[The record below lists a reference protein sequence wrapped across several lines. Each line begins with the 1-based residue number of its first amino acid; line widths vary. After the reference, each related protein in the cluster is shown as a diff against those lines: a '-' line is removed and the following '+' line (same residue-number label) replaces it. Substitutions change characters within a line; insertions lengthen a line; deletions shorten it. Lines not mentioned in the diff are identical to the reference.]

1 MPRKTT
7 PGTPPSQGMRGVRME
22 RFRGVDFS
30 SHAVNVDESRSP
42 DAPNM
47 MPDAD
52 GYPTKRP
59 GWQAVSAYPGRINGS
74 FLLSMPALERRII
87 HAGTA
92 LYHGQ
97 EKLYE
102 GMQDQKSWA
111 VQLEGKLWILDGAQ
125 YLYYDG
131 EKVEPVMKIATVPVI
146 SISRAPNGQTDA
158 TSMKPINLL
167 TGKRTEQF
175 LGTETD
181 VGYFLSFNDLAD
193 TPIEAKVLNAEGS
206 WVAMAEGEGFTAD
219 RVLGKISFAK
229 APGKSPVTGEDNVS
243 ITYETKIGKAD
254 TIGKCR
260 FGILYGVRGALDRIF
275 VSGNPEEPNVDHWSE
290 FNDPAY
296 FPDLAY
302 AILGQEG
309 SPIMGYSVL
318 GERLVTHK
326 SGEENGRNVFVRVGQ
341 LAEDEVE
348 FPIVGVITGEGTLS
362 SHAFAS
368 MQSEPLFLTRRG
380 VYALTPSDVTG
391 ERYAQN
397 RSYYINA
404 RLYKEENLQEAYAC
418 VWNRFYVLC
427 VNGSAYL
434 LDGQQKA
441 YEKNE
446 PHSAHQYECYYF
458 TNIPARVVWTQGD
471 ELWFGAEDGR
481 IATFGTGGRKGL
493 HADNGQAVKAWWTTP
508 MMELGTWGN
517 YKRVSG
523 VWATFQPFNR
533 SSGRIY
539 YGTDRE
545 DGRLAREFEANIL
558 DWNDVDFDDFSFES
572 SDRPK
577 FVASRAKTRKTKL
590 FQLRLENAKDEPF
603 GIFAIQIM
611 YKTGG
616 KIRK

>member
-1 MPRKTT
+1 MPRTTT
-7 PGTPPSQGMRGVRME
+7 PGNPPALGMRGVRLE
-22 RFRGVDFS
+22 QFRGVDFS
-30 SHAVNVDESRSP
+30 SNAVNVDESRSP

-59 GWQAVSAYPGRINGS
+59 GWKAVSAYPGRINGS
-74 FLLSMPALERRII
+74 FVLNTPTVTKRMI
-87 HAGTA
+87 HAGTG
-92 LYHGQ
+92 LYYEQ

-102 GMQDQKSWA
+102 GVRDEKSWA
-111 VQLEGKLWILDGAQ
+111 VQLEGKLWFLDGEK

-131 EKVEPVMKIATVPVI
+131 EKVEEVANIATVPVI
-146 SISRAPNGQTDA
+146 SISRAPGGQTDA
-158 TSMKPINLL
+158 TSMYPINLL

-175 LGTETD
+175 LGTADAVDYFFSFTD
-181 VGYFLSFNDLAD
+181 LSD
-193 TPIEAKVLNAEGS
+193 TKVEALLLNAEGE
-206 WVAMAEGEGFTAD
+206 WVAMDEDDGFAVD
-219 RVLGKISFAK
+219 RMLGKVTFET
-229 APGKSPVTGEDNVS
+229 APGKSPVTGEDNVK
-243 ITYETKIGKAD
+243 ITYETKTSKAD

-318 GERLVTHK
+318 GERLVAHK
-326 SGEENGRNVFVRVGQ
+326 TGEENGRNVFLRVGQ
-341 LAEDEVE
+341 LTEEEVE
-348 FPIVGVITGEGTLS
+348 FPIVGVITGEGALS
-362 SHAFAS
+362 AHAFVS

-380 VYALTPSDVTG
+380 IYALTPSDVTG

-397 RSYYINA
+397 RSYYVNA
-404 RLYKEENLQEAYAC
+404 RLCKEANLQEAYAC

-427 VNGSAYL
+427 INGSAYL

-441 YEKNE
+441 YERNE
-446 PHSAHQYECYYF
+446 PHSAHQYECYHF
-458 TNIPARVVWTQGD
+458 TNLPVRIVWADGD
-471 ELWFGAEDGR
+471 ALWFGTEDGR
-481 IATFGTGGRKGL
+481 ICTFGEGGRKGL
-493 HADNGQAVKAWWTTP
+493 HSDNGVAVKAWWTTP
-508 MMELGTWGN
+508 LLELGTWGN
-517 YKRVSG
+517 YKRISG
-523 VWATFQPFNR
+523 VWATFQPFNK

-545 DGRLAREFEANIL
+545 AGRLAREFEANIL

-577 FVASRAKTRKTKL
+577 IVASRAKTRKTKL

-603 GIFAIQIM
+603 GIFAIQIA